1 LVGNK
6 LDLESNREVSYQEG
20 EEYAKS
26 KGISFIE
33 ISSTK
38 LESVERLFQDL
49 AKNYL
54 REIEF
59 EKLKS
64 KKKSKISLFSSIS
77 TVDDFEF

>member
-64 KKKSKISLFSSIS
+64 KKSKISLFSSIS